1 MTAQNSAAKSSAFYK
16 FLPYFR
22 YKMRYLRPQFIMS
35 CIFALLTYP
44 VVGATLYPMCSTNAQ
59 IEQLRAQGMMTDL
72 LEEQMSHK
80 MEQIQSLFISAVV
93 IGVLCL
99 IGLFVFTFV
108 TTLRSFRYLYDKT
121 YVDMDMSLPV
131 NHNTRFFGD
140 LAAVAVTN
148 LLPHLIAILVG
159 IVMFSTSGFGEVLK
173 SSYSDLAMY
182 ETVFTLVVQCM
193 FTGLYSCIM
202 QVGLCL
208 LMLSFCG
215 RKAEAFIYPVLVN
228 IAVPLIHGLAVNL
241 VQSGIYGVTDVSA
254 PSEMFSMSFTSPL
267 GMLFMTIYSGVAS
280 VEIMGGGEPQNM
292 PMFTPAYAVPALV
305 LTLAFFAG
313 AYFLIKNRRSERVG
327 MSYVYSGMDLII
339 PGVLVFAI
347 TLPFSSYIFKLM
359 NGYGKTLGYSYSPS
373 VTSMVIWLVVLSFI
387 AYVIMA
393 LISGRN
399 FRRFHITL
407 AKWAGTL
414 AVSVGISA
422 VLAFSNGFG
431 MSYYIPDE
439 SNIAKVTV
447 NMSAYVGYDGPTDY
461 HVYSGDPEL
470 IRTALEIHRDIPKY
484 DQGERTTSVVSLTY
498 FMKNGECVRR
508 SYRVTD
514 EQFTDYMRRVCTPDL
529 WYLQLTSSLNDLS
542 GEPDKWQCSIRG
554 ENTPTAYSGFT
565 LKELLS
571 AMKAD
576 CQKVSFEMLADTSGV
591 YEYNPVLSL
600 VNGVNDCSRTLSVY
614 SWMDNTIELF
624 RKCGLDLVQT
634 SVAENYKTAFIVDCE
649 SGDMYSTNSYE
660 AMFGFSE
667 GMTAQQI
674 ADYMSK
680 INGYDEFGYDVFS
693 ADEFTP
699 AATFGCAP
707 AGDSGVEKLISV
719 GSSIFST
726 SESRYAL
733 ILSTAGSLEEY
744 VASDGSVM
752 FIKIPHAYDDL
763 AEQTL
768 RKYVVCSVER
778 SPADEAFPVEAA

>member
-35 CIFALLTYP
+35 CILALLTYP

-59 IEQLRAQGMMTDL
+59 IERLRAQGMMTDL

-80 MEQIQSLFISAVV
+80 MEQLQSLFISAVV

-140 LAAVAVTN
+140 LAAVAATN

-241 VQSGIYGVTDVSA
+241 VQSGIYGATDISGTPA
-254 PSEMFSMSFTSPL
+254 EMFSMSFTSPL
-267 GMLFMTIYSGVAS
+267 GMLFMTIYSSIAS

-327 MSYVYSGMDLII
+327 MSYVYKGMDLII

-347 TLPFSSYIFKLM
+347 TLPFSGTIFKSLR
-359 NGYGKTLGYSYSPS
+359 GYGMDNYYSYTPS
-373 VTSMVIWLVVLSFI
+373 VPGLVVWLVVLSFI

-447 NMSAYVGYDGPTDY
+447 NMSACVGYDGPTDY
-461 HVYSGDPEL
+461 RVYSGDPEL
-470 IRTALEIHRDIPKY
+470 IKTALGIHRDIPKY
-484 DQGERTTSVVSLTY
+484 DQSDRTNCTIGEVSLTY

-514 EQFTDYMRRVCTPDL
+514 EQFTDYMHRVCTPDL
-529 WYLQLTSSLNDLS
+529 WYLQLTASLNDFD

-554 ENTPTAYSGFT
+554 EDMPTAYSGFT

-591 YEYNPVLSL
+591 YEYRPVLSL
-600 VNGVNDCSRTLSVY
+600 VKGVEDCSVTLGVY

-634 SVAENYKTAFIVDCE
+634 SVAENYRTAFIVDNE

-660 AMFGFSE
+660 TMFGFSE

-674 ADYMSK
+674 ADYKNK
-680 INGYDEFGYDVFS
+680 INGYDDYYY
-693 ADEFTP
+693 ADDFTP
-699 AATFGCAP
+699 VATFGCAH
-707 AGDSGVEKLISV
+707 AGDSGVKMLISV
-719 GSSIFST
+719 GSSVMSAFG
-726 SESRYAL
+726 SRYAL

-744 VASDGSVM
+744 VAGGSSELY
-752 FIKIPHAYDDL
+752 INIPRAYDDL

-768 RKYVVCSVER
+768 RKYIVCSVER
-778 SPADEAFPVEAA
+778 SPADEAFTVEAA

>member
-1 MTAQNSAAKSSAFYK
+1 MTAQNSVAKSSAFYK

-35 CIFALLTYP
+35 CILALLTYP

-313 AYFLIKNRRSERVG
+313 
-327 MSYVYSGMDLII
+327 
-339 PGVLVFAI
+339 
-347 TLPFSSYIFKLM
+347 
-359 NGYGKTLGYSYSPS
+359 
-373 VTSMVIWLVVLSFI
+373 
-387 AYVIMA
+387 
-393 LISGRN
+393 
-399 FRRFHITL
+399 
-407 AKWAGTL
+407 
-414 AVSVGISA
+414 
-422 VLAFSNGFG
+422 
-431 MSYYIPDE
+431 
-439 SNIAKVTV
+439 
-447 NMSAYVGYDGPTDY
+447 
-461 HVYSGDPEL
+461 
-470 IRTALEIHRDIPKY
+470 
-484 DQGERTTSVVSLTY
+484 
-498 FMKNGECVRR
+498 
-508 SYRVTD
+508 
-514 EQFTDYMRRVCTPDL
+514 
-529 WYLQLTSSLNDLS
+529 LTS
-542 GEPDKWQCSIRG
+542 
-554 ENTPTAYSGFT
+554 
-565 LKELLS
+565 
-571 AMKAD
+571 
-576 CQKVSFEMLADTSGV
+576 
-591 YEYNPVLSL
+591 
-600 VNGVNDCSRTLSVY
+600 
-614 SWMDNTIELF
+614 
-624 RKCGLDLVQT
+624 
-634 SVAENYKTAFIVDCE
+634 
-649 SGDMYSTNSYE
+649 
-660 AMFGFSE
+660 
-667 GMTAQQI
+667 
-674 ADYMSK
+674 
-680 INGYDEFGYDVFS
+680 
-693 ADEFTP
+693 
-699 AATFGCAP
+699 
-707 AGDSGVEKLISV
+707 
-719 GSSIFST
+719 
-726 SESRYAL
+726 
-733 ILSTAGSLEEY
+733 
-744 VASDGSVM
+744 
-752 FIKIPHAYDDL
+752 
-763 AEQTL
+763 
-768 RKYVVCSVER
+768 
-778 SPADEAFPVEAA
+778 